1 MSTQPDP
8 RPKLKRP
15 PGLWTYLGLIVGV
28 MVIGGLAGG
37 AAAMFEDMP
46 GSLGTIAT
54 VALLSAA
61 FAVTFALCV
70 LWWRSIDEA
79 AREAHK
85 WAWWWGGSGGMA
97 VGGVLLIALALRADD
112 APLPAKLSA
121 SPADLFAAGIM
132 TVILF
137 QLAGYLLAWAAWWL
151 RHR

>member
-8 RPKLKRP
+8 KPKRP
-15 PGLWTYLGLIVGV
+15 PDLWTYVGLIVGV
-28 MVIGGLAGG
+28 MVIGGLAGAG
-37 AAAMFEDMP
+37 AAMFEDLP
-46 GSLGTIAT
+46 GSMGAVAT

-61 FAVTFALCV
+61 FALTFAVCV
-70 LWWRSIDEA
+70 VWWRRIDEA

-97 VGGVLLIALALRADD
+97 VGGVLLVAMALQADD
-112 APLPAKLSA
+112 APLPAKLGT

-132 TVILF
+132 TIILF
-137 QLAGYLLAWAAWWL
+137 QLAGYLLAWAGWWL